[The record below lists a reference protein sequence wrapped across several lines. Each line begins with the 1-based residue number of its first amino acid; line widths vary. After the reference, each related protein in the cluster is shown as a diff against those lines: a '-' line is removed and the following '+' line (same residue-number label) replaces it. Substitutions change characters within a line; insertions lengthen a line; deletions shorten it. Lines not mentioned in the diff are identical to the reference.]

1 MRPFR
6 FAAVCCALGFLGAG
20 ASPLQAAWNNVFQV
34 CCRGCGGAAPAVAN
48 YGPVVAYSNPCCD
61 PCPPVCTTRLVQRC
75 YYQPVVSYLT
85 RTYYEAVTS
94 YRTSYYYEP
103 VTTLRYSYYRDP
115 CTGCC
120 QQVATPCTSYRLKA
134 QCCPVTSY
142 LQRCALVP
150 VTTYQ
155 QAFYYEPVTTCCRP
169 ACCDPCAGTPGVV
182 GTPGV
187 LGTPGVIERST
198 TPNGSIGTP
207 GLRQYNDTMPP
218 AGTSSRQLPPQT
230 PRLSAPVPPVQTPP
244 AVKLERI
251 VALPPHEVEG
261 LIVRDDRTPHAN
273 VRVKLISADQQGA
286 ERTVTANAKG
296 EFRAT
301 LASGGWLVYVQQ
313 ADGKLDFVRKIEVRE
328 DEPKQFTLVSR

>member
-6 FAAVCCALGFLGAG
+6 VAAVCCALGFLGAG
-20 ASPLQAAWNNVFQV
+20 ATPLQAAWNNVFQV
-34 CCRGCGGAAPAVAN
+34 CCRGCRGAAPAPAPVVAN
-48 YGPVVAYSNPCCD
+48 YRPVVAYSSPGCD
-61 PCPPVCTTRLVQRC
+61 PCPKVCTTQYVQRC
-75 YYQPVVSYLT
+75 YYQPVVSYQA
-85 RTYYEAVTS
+85 RTYYEAVTT

-103 VTTLRYSYYRDP
+103 VTSLRYSFYRDP

-120 QQVATPCTSYRLKA
+120 QQVATPVTCLRLRS

-169 ACCDPCAGTPGVV
+169 ACPAPCDPCAGTPGV
-182 GTPGV
+182 
-187 LGTPGVIERST
+187 IERPT
-198 TPNGSIGTP
+198 TPNGSSGTP

-218 AGTSSRQLPPQT
+218 AGTSSRQLPPEA
-230 PRLSAPVPPVQTPP
+230 PRLSAPVRPGQTPP

-261 LIVRDDRTPHAN
+261 IIVRDDKTPQAN

-286 ERTVTANAKG
+286 ERTVMANANG
-296 EFRAT
+296 EFRVT
-301 LASGGWLVYVQQ
+301 LASGGWLVYVEQ
-313 ADGKLDFVRKIEVRE
+313 ADGKLDFVRKIEVRN